1 VKRSILTSRVGATT
15 RVVDALRACTPEER
29 PTVLVSSSAV
39 GYYGTSSSLRFDE
52 SSASGSDYLSKVCRE
67 WEAAAAPAA
76 SLGARVVVLRMGIVL
91 DKGGGALA
99 SMAPV
104 FQLFAGGPLG
114 DGRQFFSWVHRD
126 DAVSIIC
133 RAMQDASV
141 SGAYNVTAPRPVRM
155 GEFCQSLGAAMGRPA
170 WLPVPEFAV
179 QALLGEGAK
188 VRSDQRAR
196 VIASACVLFHVPFPG
211 AVQLLTR
218 LRDATAGGAGR
229 HVQQAAA
236 RRERF
241 AEPSADNN

>member
-133 RAMQDASV
+133 RAMQDAAV
-141 SGAYNVTAPRPVRM
+141 SGPYNVTAPRPVRM

-170 WLPVPEFAV
+170 WCARNARMTIRAGAPRAFRGTCTSRSVCHRV
-179 QALLGEGAK
+179 QPAALHA
-188 VRSDQRAR
+188 
-196 VIASACVLFHVPFPG
+196 
-211 AVQLLTR
+211 
-218 LRDATAGGAGR
+218 
-229 HVQQAAA
+229 
-236 RRERF
+236 
-241 AEPSADNN
+241 PSAACAHTPRRSCVSLKQVTRAGVRGPSAAWGGCQGA